1 MPSGAKK
8 RKAAKKKKEKEANTN
23 PSTNYPEGNDDA
35 KSQDDKGSDGGEVGS
50 PAHQDHHDNH
60 QPFNEGSEELGERDP
75 SSVRTIVVEDTSMEE
90 VVSGVEN
97 LQEVGSKDDGV
108 VTIERDLKIEDD
120 SESKNVSVEYVES
133 TKESYNGK
141 DGSSTSSSSSSS
153 DDESRTVAK
162 KCNKEA
168 NHSVSEATSY
178 HDLVKPV
185 DPSSAEVTKNKEI
198 APAGKTSDAIAE
210 MSPAFDSVKPVVP
223 VSEET
228 INVLESA
235 PIENSVVSNVI
246 KMEKDDEKLF
256 SGAPVTDME
265 FSAEKVEDK
274 VLLEDNGKASSGVLE
289 SASKGI
295 DNELM
300 PPSGGPVAQT
310 SNGTKHIKDPE
321 IPEYSENQVNK
332 FFFELYAA
340 FGCSG
345 SSSGAKNLLVE
356 LLRNF

>member
-120 SESKNVSVEYVES
+120 SESKI
-133 TKESYNGK
+133 
-141 DGSSTSSSSSSS
+141 STSSSSSSS
-153 DDESRTVAK
+153 DDEYRTVAK

-321 IPEYSENQVNK
+321 IPEYSENQDPVDE
-332 FFFELYAA
+332 FRYA
-340 FGCSG
+340 FQGQDCKEVESG
-345 SSSGAKNLLVE
+345 RQKEMKLDG
-356 LLRNF
+356 LRCYLKDSFCKGDEMHQFADE